1 MMATNI
7 LPSRNGCAT
16 LDSTWIQCCLYITD
30 GDRTHEHTVSS
41 TSRVGIVALN
51 PGAVKSEP
59 ESKIPVAV
67 YEMPG
72 A

>member
-1 MMATNI
+1 MAMNI
-7 LPSRNGCAT
+7 LVFRNGYAT

-30 GDRTHEHTVSS
+30 GDGTHEHTVFS
-41 TSRVGIVALN
+41 TSRNGIVALN
-51 PGAVKSEP
+51 PGAVKSKT

-67 YEMPG
+67 CEMPG

>member
-1 MMATNI
+1 MVTNI
-7 LPSRNGCAT
+7 RVIRNGDAT

-30 GDRTHEHTVSS
+30 GDGTHEHTVSL
-41 TSRVGIVALN
+41 TSRDGIVALN
-51 PGAVKSEP
+51 PDAVKSRP